1 MLTAAKEGTFSASS
15 DPCVFFPLAPS
26 EGVPKN
32 SRLGFARKNP
42 APHQGSAW
50 SNSRK
55 ALGIEEVVW
64 EICGGSDDSARYYD
78 PTVGRFMSE
87 DTTGFKGGVNFYPYV
102 TNDPANQT
110 DPVGLDSDS
119 QRCRYLREKIANLE
133 ESITKRQRDLQDDPK
148 GLPGSCPATDKIKP
162 SLSRA
167 GHQILIN
174 MDKAR
179 LAAYVAE
186 YAWRCKD
193 WPPIPP
199 IPVPVLTPQQQQQL
213 TNNTPAVVVV
223 GVGMIIVVALSP
235 VGL

>member
-78 PTVGRFMSE
+78 PSAGRFLSE
-87 DTTGFKGGVNFYPYV
+87 DPLEFGGSGPNFYTYV
-102 TNDPANQT
+102 FNSSMNLLDPTGLRPGQKYRTLECAGWHAVRDINQT
-110 DPVGLDSDS
+110 SKHRSPAWPNG
-119 QRCRYLREKIANLE
+119 RE
-133 ESITKRQRDLQDDPK
+133 
-148 GLPGSCPATDKIKP
+148 
-162 SLSRA
+162 
-167 GHQILIN
+167 
-174 MDKAR
+174 
-179 LAAYVAE
+179 
-186 YAWRCKD
+186 
-193 WPPIPP
+193 
-199 IPVPVLTPQQQQQL
+199 
-213 TNNTPAVVVV
+213 
-223 GVGMIIVVALSP
+223 
-235 VGL
+235 